1 MSNLITTWWTTILA
15 YFAAST
21 AIFSGQFHPISL
33 IATLGAVCGI
43 LGLVLAVAWRQVKAL
58 WLVVPLALAILT
70 APVLSLSNTVLSWMG
85 TGFSIFAGAL
95 ILVLLIAL
103 NARDSTRRLPIWLLG
118 SFIFSLAAYSAFI
131 ATAQIVATP

>member
-1 MSNLITTWWTTILA
+1 MSNLITTWWTAISA

>member
-1 MSNLITTWWTTILA
+1 MSNLITTWWTTISA

-95 ILVLLIAL
+95 ILVLFVAL
-103 NARDSTRRLPIWLLG
+103 NARDSSRRLPIWLIG
-118 SFIFSLAAYSAFI
+118 IFIFTLATSSAFI
-131 ATAQIVATP
+131 TTAQIVANP